1 MKEVQP
7 KIGKAGEKKKS
18 AGGLGTLGNI
28 IKSPAIRGVVLVG
41 LVPAAI
47 GGTIKEAV
55 IEDSS
60 VTIEDRIEHYSSP
73 FEPFHPEQ
81 EYAIKTGLSLVGLG
95 YWVHSYATRNR
106 QMEGAQ
112 KADKNQ
118 SAIGLDIQGLGIAT
132 ILGTTWSL

>member
-1 MKEVQP
+1 MKEIHRNKGV
-7 KIGKAGEKKKS
+7 
-18 AGGLGTLGNI
+18 LRNI
-28 IKSPAIRGVVLVG
+28 KNVVKSPAIRGIVLVG

-47 GGTIKEAV
+47 GGSVKEAV
-55 IEDSS
+55 IEDST
-60 VTIEDRIEHYSSP
+60 VTIENRIEHYRSP
-73 FEPFHPEQ
+73 FELFHPEQ
-81 EYAIKTGLSLVGLG
+81 EYALKVGFSLVGLG
-95 YWVHSYATRNR
+95 YWVHSYAARNR

>member
-1 MKEVQP
+1 MKEIHRNKGV
-7 KIGKAGEKKKS
+7 
-18 AGGLGTLGNI
+18 LRNI
-28 IKSPAIRGVVLVG
+28 KNIVKSPAIRGIVLVG

-47 GGTIKEAV
+47 GGSVKEAV
-55 IEDSS
+55 IEDST
-60 VTIEDRIEHYSSP
+60 VTIENRIEHYRSP
-73 FEPFHPEQ
+73 FELFHPEQ
-81 EYAIKTGLSLVGLG
+81 KYALKVGLSLVGLG
-95 YWVHSYATRNR
+95 YWVHSYAARNR

>member
-1 MKEVQP
+1 MKEIHRNKGVFR
-7 KIGKAGEKKKS
+7 
-18 AGGLGTLGNI
+18 NI
-28 IKSPAIRGVVLVG
+28 KNVIRSPAIRGVVLIG

-47 GGTIKEAV
+47 GGGVKETV
-55 IEDSS
+55 IEDSA
-60 VTIEDRIEHYSSP
+60 VTIGNRIEHYRSP
-73 FEPFHPEQ
+73 FELFHPEQ
-81 EYAIKTGLSLVGLG
+81 EYALKVGFSLVGLG
-95 YWVHSYATRNR
+95 YWVHSYAARNR